1 MAYRRLSKNQDA
13 RDRPN
18 AAPRLS
24 KDIATT
30 PRPRTHTLALVA
42 AIAAGVIGGC
52 AFAKMSPALPLLKQ
66 ELGLTLIQAGWL
78 ASAFNALA
86 MVSAIVF
93 GVLSDRAGALRF
105 CVSGLACIAIGG
117 VLGATATGA
126 PLLIVSRL
134 VEGVGFIAIIVS
146 APGLI
151 TLATAPAQ
159 RGVAF
164 GFWSSYMPFG
174 SALVIVLSPLLL
186 AQPDGGWRSLWLLVS
201 LTALA
206 GAALLASQRRHYG
219 DGGSGDN
226 GGKAAAPRS
235 LTRVRSS
242 LSQPVPWLL
251 GIVFAAY
258 TTQNVS
264 MLIWLPTYLQ
274 EVGHVAATAAAMLT
288 ALAIFCNCFGN
299 VFGGWLVQ
307 RGVPRGRI
315 IISTFCITSVL
326 FAGIFATSLPDG
338 LRYALVLVYNAV
350 TGMVPA
356 AAISGAARYARTPAE
371 AGTLQGLVMQL
382 ANVGIFSGPPL
393 VAAVVTW
400 TGSWDAALWVMLGCA
415 SIGIIGGILVGRHE
429 QGAESSRA

>member
-1 MAYRRLSKNQDA
+1 LSNNIGA
-13 RDRPN
+13 T
-18 AAPRLS
+18 APR
-24 KDIATT
+24 AQ
-30 PRPRTHTLALVA
+30 THTLALVA

-52 AFAKMSPALPLLKQ
+52 AFAKMSPALPLLKR

-105 CVSGLACIAIGG
+105 CVSGLACIATGG
-117 VLGATATGA
+117 VLGAAASGA

-151 TLATAPAQ
+151 TLATTPAQ

-174 SALVIVLSPLLL
+174 SAVVIVLSPLLL

-219 DGGSGDN
+219 DGGN
-226 GGKAAAPRS
+226 AAAPRS
-235 LTRVRSS
+235 LTHVRSS

-315 IISTFCITSVL
+315 IISTFCLTSVL

-356 AAISGAARYARTPAE
+356 AAISGAARYARSPAE

-400 TGSWDAALWVMLGCA
+400 KGSWNAALWVMLGCA
-415 SIGIIGGILVGRHE
+415 LIGITGGLLIGRRERHVV
-429 QGAESSRA
+429 AA